1 MPSKR
6 KPSAALI
13 PVESLKHAD
22 KRRNIPTE
30 ELRDFDRRQTAIQQ
44 RAKLTPCSKE
54 E

>member
-1 MPSKR
+1 VTGGENYGTQK
-6 KPSAALI
+6 
-13 PVESLKHAD
+13 D